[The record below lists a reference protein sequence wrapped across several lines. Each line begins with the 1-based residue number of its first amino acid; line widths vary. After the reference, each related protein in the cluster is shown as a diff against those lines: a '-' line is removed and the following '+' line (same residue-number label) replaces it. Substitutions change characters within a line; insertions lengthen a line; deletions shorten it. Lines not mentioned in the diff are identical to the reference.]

1 MAKKGAMSAN
11 ESAIQNRTCPPPLD
25 ESVLVALYK
34 GIPEAIVVIEFKS
47 RCIVYWNEGATLLFG
62 YSAQEVLQ
70 QTTERLYLDK
80 NWFDRLYQTSVPEI
94 EQSGC
99 WRGEWQYRRRDGSLF
114 AAEETCT
121 LLRTD
126 NGAYVVKVIREVT
139 ERKEAEKIILELNQR
154 LAQRVIEQ
162 TSELMSKTEE
172 LQHEEAQRKQ
182 VEQILGNLLR
192 NITNYAVL
200 ITDADGRIVDW
211 NRTATRILGHES
223 ADMAN
228 QRLSVFF
235 ADEEGRQG
243 LINKALNEASDQGT
257 FRDYQLLVRKD
268 GSRFYARVIV
278 FALRDDADGLQGFLI
293 LLRDDSQERNLR
305 EKLREKEHLAAIGTA
320 ASMLAHE
327 IGNPL
332 NGISTT
338 VQLLERFMIREGIKA
353 PPHMLGTLKDLKS
366 EIDRL
371 TSLLNEFK
379 TIARPQKLSLQPVTL
394 PSVIQETVSGLD
406 MDGKGDVQIVWE
418 CSPDLPPIRGDAAK
432 LKQAFLNLF
441 KNAVEAMPYGG
452 TLSIKGY
459 LSGGS
464 ISIDISDTG
473 IGIPED
479 LKVFDLFSSTKPH
492 GTGLGLFIV
501 QQIILAHDGVVS
513 YASTVDKGTTF
524 HLTLPASLTP
534 EAVADTRN

>member
-1 MAKKGAMSAN
+1 MSVN
-11 ESAIQNRTCPPPLD
+11 EPAIQSRTCPPPLD
-25 ESVLVALYK
+25 ESILVSLYK

-80 NWFDRLYQTSVPEI
+80 NWFDRIYQTSISDI
-94 EQSGC
+94 EQNGC

-114 AAEETCT
+114 AAEATCS
-121 LLRTD
+121 LLQTD
-126 NGAYVVKVIREVT
+126 KGAYVVKVIREVT
-139 ERKEAEKIILELNQR
+139 ERKEAEKIILQLNQR

-162 TSELMSKTEE
+162 TSELMS
-172 LQHEEAQRKQ
+172 
-182 VEQILGNLLR
+182 
-192 NITNYAVL
+192 

-211 NRTATRILGHES
+211 NRTATRILGRES
-223 ADMAN
+223 GDMAD

-235 ADEEGRQG
+235 DEEEGRPA
-243 LINKALNEASDQGT
+243 LIKKALDEASEQGT
-257 FRDYQLLVRKD
+257 FRDYQRLVRKD

-278 FALRDDADGLQGFLI
+278 FALRDDADGLQGYLI

-353 PPHMLGTLKDLKS
+353 PPHMLATLKDLKS

-379 TIARPQKLSLQPVTL
+379 TIARPQKLSIQPVNL
-394 PSVIQETVSGLD
+394 ASVIQETITGLD
-406 MDGKGDVQIVWE
+406 MDDKGDVQIVWE

-524 HLTLPASLTP
+524 HLTFPASLTP

>member
-1 MAKKGAMSAN
+1 MTAN
-11 ESAIQNRTCPPPLD
+11 EPAIQSRACPPPLD

-34 GIPEAIVVIEFKS
+34 GIPEAVIVIEFGS
-47 RCIVYWNEGATLLFG
+47 RCIVYWSDGASLLFG
-62 YSAQEVLQ
+62 YSAQEIVQ

-80 NWFDRLYQTSVPEI
+80 NWFDRIYQASAPEI

-114 AAEETCT
+114 VAEATCT
-121 LLRTD
+121 FLRTD
-126 NGAYVVKVIREVT
+126 KGAYVVKVIREIT
-139 ERKEAEKIILELNQR
+139 ERKEAEKIILELNQH
-154 LAQRVIEQ
+154 LAQRVVEQ
-162 TSELMSKTEE
+162 TSELISKTEE

-200 ITDADGRIVDW
+200 ITDPDGRVIDW
-211 NRTATRILGHES
+211 NRTATRILGRES
-223 ADMAN
+223 ADMAD
-228 QRLSVFF
+228 QRLSAFF
-235 ADEEGRQG
+235 ADEEGRQT
-243 LINKALNEASDQGT
+243 LIKKALDEASDQGT

-338 VQLLERFMIREGIKA
+338 VQLLERFISREGIKA
-353 PPHMLGTLKDLKS
+353 PPHMLATLKDLKS

-379 TIARPQKLSLQPVTL
+379 TIARPQRLSLHAVNL
-394 PSVIQETVSGLD
+394 ASVIQETITGLEMED
-406 MDGKGDVQIVWE
+406 KGDVQIVWDCAPE
-418 CSPDLPPIRGDAAK
+418 LPPIRGDAAK

-452 TLSIKGY
+452 TLSIRGY
-459 LSGGS
+459 LSAGS
-464 ISIDISDTG
+464 ICIDISDTG
-473 IGIPED
+473 IGIPDD

-492 GTGLGLFIV
+492 GTGLGLFVV

-513 YASTVDKGTTF
+513 YASTVGKGTTF
-524 HLTLPASLTP
+524 HLTLPVSPTP
-534 EAVADTRN
+534 EAVTDTPP

>member
-1 MAKKGAMSAN
+1 MSAN
-11 ESAIQNRTCPPPLD
+11 ESVFPNRPCPPPLD
-25 ESVLVALYK
+25 ENLLVSLYK
-34 GIPEAIVVIEFKS
+34 GIREAIVVIEFKS
-47 RCIVYWNEGATLLFG
+47 RCIVYWNDGAASLFG
-62 YSAQEVLQ
+62 YSAEEVLQ

-80 NWFDRLYQTSVPEI
+80 SWFDRIYQTSLPEL
-94 EQSGC
+94 EQNGS
-99 WRGEWQYRRRDGSLF
+99 WRGEWQYCRRDGSVF
-114 AAEETCT
+114 AAEATCT

-126 NGAYVVKVIREVT
+126 KGAYVVKVIREVT
-139 ERKEAEKIILELNQR
+139 ERKESEKIILELNQQ

-162 TSELMSKTEE
+162 TSELMSKVEE

-200 ITDADGRIVDW
+200 IADANGRVVDW
-211 NRTATRILGHES
+211 NRTATRILGHDS
-223 ADMAN
+223 DDMVD

-235 ADEEGRQG
+235 ADEEGRQA
-243 LINKALNEASDQGT
+243 LIEKALDKASDQGT

-338 VQLLERFMIREGIKA
+338 VQLLERFIIREGIKA
-353 PPHMLGTLKDLKS
+353 PQHMLSTLKDLKS

-379 TIARPQKLSLQPVTL
+379 TIARPQKLSLQPVKL
-394 PSVIQETVSGLD
+394 ARVIQETVSGLD
-406 MDGKGDVQIVWE
+406 MEGKGDVQIVSE
-418 CSPDLPPIRGDAAK
+418 CAPELPPIRGDSAK
-432 LKQAFLNLF
+432 LKQAFFNLF

-452 TLSIKGY
+452 TLAIKGY
-459 LSGGS
+459 LSNDS
-464 ISIDISDTG
+464 ICVDISDSG
-473 IGIPED
+473 MGIPDD

-501 QQIILAHDGVVS
+501 QQIILAHDGVIS
-513 YASTVDKGTTF
+513 YASTVGKGTTF
-524 HLTLPASLTP
+524 HLTLPVSVAP
-534 EAVADTRN
+534 EAT

>member
-1 MAKKGAMSAN
+1 MSAN
-11 ESAIQNRTCPPPLD
+11 ESAFPNRVCPPPLD
-25 ESVLVALYK
+25 ENLLISLYK
-34 GIPEAIVVIEFKS
+34 GIPEAIVVVEFKS
-47 RCIVYWNEGATLLFG
+47 RCIVYWSDAAASLFG
-62 YSAQEVLQ
+62 YPAEEVLQ
-70 QTTERLYLDK
+70 QTTERLYVDK
-80 NWFDRLYQTSVPEI
+80 SSADRIYQTSAPEI
-94 EQSGC
+94 EKSGC
-99 WRGEWQYRRRDGSLF
+99 WRGEWQYRRRDGSVF
-114 AAEETCT
+114 AAEATCT
-121 LLRTD
+121 LLQTD
-126 NGAYVVKVIREVT
+126 KGTYLVKVIREAT
-139 ERKEAEKIILELNQR
+139 ERKEAEKIILELNQQ

-200 ITDADGRIVDW
+200 IADADGRVVDW

-223 ADMAN
+223 DDMVD

-235 ADEEGRQG
+235 ADEEGRQA
-243 LINKALNEASDQGT
+243 LIKKALDEASDQGT

-338 VQLLERFMIREGIKA
+338 VQLLERFISREGIKA
-353 PPHMLGTLKDLKS
+353 PPHMLSTLKDLKS

-379 TIARPQKLSLQPVTL
+379 TIARPQKLSLQPVKL
-394 PSVIQETVSGLD
+394 IRVIQETVSGLD
-406 MDGKGDVQIVWE
+406 LEGKGDVQIVSE
-418 CSPDLPPIRGDAAK
+418 CSPELPPIRGDSAK
-432 LKQAFLNLF
+432 LKQAFFNLF

-452 TLSIKGY
+452 TLAIKGY
-459 LSGGS
+459 VNNGS
-464 ISIDISDTG
+464 VCVDISDTG
-473 IGIPED
+473 IGIPDD

-513 YASTVDKGTTF
+513 YASTVGKGTTF
-524 HLTLPASLTP
+524 HLTLPASATP
-534 EAVADTRN
+534 EAG

>member
-1 MAKKGAMSAN
+1 MSVDEA
-11 ESAIQNRTCPPPLD
+11 AIQNRTCPPPLD
-25 ESVLVALYK
+25 EGVLISLYK
-34 GIPEAIVVIEFKS
+34 GIPEAVIVIEFKS
-47 RCIVYWNEGATLLFG
+47 RCIVYWNDGATSLFG

-80 NWFDRLYQTSVPEI
+80 SWFDRIYQTSVSEI
-94 EQSGC
+94 EQSGF
-99 WRGEWQYRRRDGSLF
+99 WRGEWQYCRRDGSVF
-114 AAEETCT
+114 AAEATCT
-121 LLRTD
+121 LLQTD
-126 NGAYVVKVIREVT
+126 KGAYVVKVIREIT
-139 ERKEAEKIILELNQR
+139 ERKEAEKVILELNQR

-200 ITDADGRIVDW
+200 IADADGRIVDW
-211 NRTATRILGHES
+211 NRTATRILGRES
-223 ADMAN
+223 DDMIGQPLAI
-228 QRLSVFF
+228 FF
-235 ADEEGRQG
+235 ADEEGQA
-243 LINKALNEASDQGT
+243 LIEKALDEASDQGT

-278 FALRDDADGLQGFLI
+278 FALRDDAGGLQGFLI

-338 VQLLERFMIREGIKA
+338 VQLLERFISREGIKA
-353 PPHMLGTLKDLKS
+353 PPHMLATLKDLKS

-379 TIARPQKLSLQPVTL
+379 TIARPQKLSLQPVKL
-394 PSVIQETVSGLD
+394 ASVIQETVSGLD
-406 MDGKGDVQIVWE
+406 MDGRGDVQIVSE

-432 LKQAFLNLF
+432 LKQAFLNLL

-459 LSGGS
+459 LNSGS
-464 ISIDISDTG
+464 IRIDISDTG
-473 IGIPED
+473 IGIPDD

-501 QQIILAHDGVVS
+501 QQIVLAHDGVVS
-513 YASTVDKGTTF
+513 YASTVGKGTTF
-524 HLTLPASLTP
+524 HLTLPVSVTP
-534 EAVADTRN
+534 EATPDLPRS

>member
-1 MAKKGAMSAN
+1 MSAD
-11 ESAIQNRTCPPPLD
+11 EPAIENRTCPPPLD
-25 ESVLVALYK
+25 ERILLSLYN
-34 GIPEAIVVIEFKS
+34 GIPEAIIVIEFRS
-47 RCIVYWNEGATLLFG
+47 RCIVYWNAGAASLFG
-62 YSAQEVLQ
+62 YSADEILQ

-80 NWFDRLYQTSVPEI
+80 SWFDRIYQTSVADI

-99 WRGEWQYRRRDGSLF
+99 WRGEWQYCRRDGSVF
-114 AAEETCT
+114 AAEATCT
-121 LLRTD
+121 LLQTD
-126 NGAYVVKVIREVT
+126 KGAYVVKVIRELT

-200 ITDADGRIVDW
+200 IADASGRIVDW
-211 NRTATRILGHES
+211 NRTATRILGRES
-223 ADMAN
+223 DDMVD

-235 ADEEGRQG
+235 ADEEGRQA
-243 LINKALNEASDQGT
+243 LINKALDEASDQGT

-278 FALRDDADGLQGFLI
+278 FALRDDTGGLQGFLI
-293 LLRDDSQERNLR
+293 LLRDDSHERNLR

-338 VQLLERFMIREGIKA
+338 VQLLERFISREAIKT
-353 PPHMLGTLKDLKS
+353 PQHMVSTLKDLKS

-379 TIARPQKLSLQPVTL
+379 TIARPQKLSIQPVKL
-394 PSVIQETVSGLD
+394 ARVIQETVSGLD
-406 MDGKGDVQIVWE
+406 MEGKGDVQIVSD
-418 CSPDLPPIRGDAAK
+418 CSPNLPPIRGDSAK
-432 LKQAFLNLF
+432 LKQAFFNLF

-452 TLSIKGY
+452 TLAIKGY
-459 LSGGS
+459 LNNDS
-464 ISIDISDTG
+464 ICVDISDTG
-473 IGIPED
+473 MGIPED

-501 QQIILAHDGVVS
+501 QQIVLAHDGVVS
-513 YASTVDKGTTF
+513 YVSIVGKGTTF
-524 HLTLPASLTP
+524 HLALPASITP
-534 EAVADTRN
+534 EAVMENAP

>member
-1 MAKKGAMSAN
+1 MSAN
-11 ESAIQNRTCPPPLD
+11 EPAIHSQTCPPPLD
-25 ESVLVALYK
+25 ENVLVSLYK
-34 GIPEAIVVIEFKS
+34 GIPEAIIVIEFKS

-80 NWFDRLYQTSVPEI
+80 NWFDRIYQTSIPDI
-94 EQSGC
+94 EQNGC

-114 AAEETCT
+114 AAEATCT
-121 LLRTD
+121 LLQTD
-126 NGAYVVKVIREVT
+126 RGAYVVKVIREVT
-139 ERKEAEKIILELNQR
+139 ERNAAEKIILELNQR

-200 ITDADGRIVDW
+200 ISDADGRIVDW
-211 NRTATRILGHES
+211 NRTATRILGRES
-223 ADMAN
+223 DDMAD

-235 ADEEGRQG
+235 ADQEGRQA
-243 LINKALNEASDQGT
+243 LIKKALDEASDQGT

-268 GSRFYARVIV
+268 GSQFYARVIV

-338 VQLLERFMIREGIKA
+338 VQLLERFISREGIKA
-353 PPHMLGTLKDLKS
+353 PPHMLATLKDLKS

-379 TIARPQKLSLQPVTL
+379 TIARPQKLSLQPVKL
-394 PSVIQETVSGLD
+394 ASVVQETISGLD
-406 MDGKGDVQIVWE
+406 MDGKGDVQIMWE
-418 CSPDLPPIRGDAAK
+418 CSPDLPPIRGDGAK
-432 LKQAFLNLF
+432 LKQALLNLF

-452 TLSIKGY
+452 TLSVKGY

-464 ISIDISDTG
+464 ICIDISDTG
-473 IGIPED
+473 IGIPDD

-513 YASTVDKGTTF
+513 YASTVGKGTTF
-524 HLTLPASLTP
+524 HLTLPANVTA
-534 EAVADTRN
+534 EAAADIRRN

>member
-1 MAKKGAMSAN
+1 MSAN
-11 ESAIQNRTCPPPLD
+11 ESAFPKHTCPPPLD
-25 ESVLVALYK
+25 ESLLVSLYK

-47 RCIVYWNEGATLLFG
+47 RCIVYWNDGAASLFG

-70 QTTERLYLDK
+70 QTTERLYSDK
-80 NWFDRLYQTSVPEI
+80 SSSDLSHQTLVAEI
-94 EQSGC
+94 EKSGC
-99 WRGEWQYRRRDGSLF
+99 WRGEWQYRRQDGLVF
-114 AAEETCT
+114 VAEATCT
-121 LLRTD
+121 LLQTD
-126 NGAYVVKVIREVT
+126 KGAYVVKVLREAT
-139 ERKEAEKIILELNQR
+139 ERKETERVILELNQQ

-200 ITDADGRIVDW
+200 IADADGRVVDW
-211 NRTATRILGHES
+211 NRTASRILGHES
-223 ADMAN
+223 DDMVD

-235 ADEEGRQG
+235 ADEEGRQA
-243 LINKALNEASDQGT
+243 LIKKALDEATDQGT

-278 FALRDDADGLQGFLI
+278 FALRDDSGGLQGFLI

-305 EKLREKEHLAAIGTA
+305 EKLREKEHLAALGTA

-338 VQLLERFMIREGIKA
+338 VQLLERFIGREAIKA
-353 PPHMLGTLKDLKS
+353 PQHMLSTLKDLKS

-379 TIARPQKLSLQPVTL
+379 TIARPQKLSLQPVEL
-394 PSVIQETVSGLD
+394 SKVIQETVSGLD
-406 MDGKGDVQIVWE
+406 MEGKGDVQIVADCAPE
-418 CSPDLPPIRGDAAK
+418 LPPIRGDSAK
-432 LKQAFLNLF
+432 LKQAFFNLF

-452 TLSIKGY
+452 TLAIKGY
-459 LSGGS
+459 VNNNS
-464 ISIDISDTG
+464 ICVDISDTG
-473 IGIPED
+473 IGIPEE

-501 QQIILAHDGVVS
+501 QQIILAHDGVVT
-513 YASTVDKGTTF
+513 YASTVGKGTTF
-524 HLTLPASLTP
+524 HLTLPASIAP
-534 EAVADTRN
+534 EPI